1 MIYHFTWNSRYLV
14 MNQVNSWKNKF
25 IEKYWEFNLVNI
37 NNLWEVDNNFLV
49 ENITA
54 LSFFQEKKLIIVE
67 CELWTKDAKISD
79 KLDFIVKISK
89 NLPDENILLFY
100 SISPDKRSK
109 QYKSI
114 NSISQLK
121 EFSSSDQNDTFSIIK
136 ARYQNK
142 ITDNAL
148 RLLIRYKSNNIEKV
162 SSEIHKLNILHEIID
177 EKLIQENIFPELE
190 ENIFQFIDDILNK
203 NFIAARI
210 KMNFILQDTNI
221 YSLYNWLIANLR
233 TNIYIL
239 KLKSLKL
246 NQTEIWN
253 MLHLWNKK
261 FLINKN
267 INISPKIF
275 KNMYLDLISLD
286 KKMKSGKLIWT
297 EEKDFKSELE
307 SILLKY
313 LSQ

>member
-14 MNQVNSWKNKF
+14 MNQVNTWKTKF

-37 NNLWEVDNNFLV
+37 TNLWDVDNNFLV

-54 LSFFQEKKLIIVE
+54 LSFFQEKKLILVE
-67 CELWTKDAKISD
+67 CDLTSKDTKISE
-79 KLDFIVKISK
+79 KIDFIVKISK
-89 NLPDENILLFY
+89 NLPEENILLFY
-100 SISPDKRSK
+100 SVSPDKRSK
-109 QYKSI
+109 QFKAI
-114 NSISQLK
+114 NSISDTK
-121 EFSSSDQNDTFSIIK
+121 EFSSKDSNDTFQIIK
-136 ARYQNK
+136 SRYQDK

-148 RLLIRYKSNNIEKV
+148 NLLIRYKSNNIEKV
-162 SSEIHKLNILHEIID
+162 SSEIHKLNILFDSID
-177 EKLIQENIFPELE
+177 EKIIKEHIFPELE

-203 NFIAARI
+203 NFISARL

-246 NQTEIWN
+246 NQNDIGN
-253 MLHLWNKK
+253 LLNLWNKK

-267 INISPKIF
+267 LNISPKIF
-275 KNMYLDLISLD
+275 KNMYIDLVWLD

>member
-79 KLDFIVKISK
+79 KFDFIVKISK

>member
-37 NNLWEVDNNFLV
+37 TNLSDVDNNFLV

-54 LSFFQEKKLIIVE
+54 LSFFQNKKLIIVE
-67 CELWTKDAKISD
+67 CDLSSKDTKISE
-79 KLDFIVKISK
+79 KIDFIVKIAK
-89 NLPDENILLFY
+89 NLPEENILLFY

-109 QYKSI
+109 QFKSI
-114 NSISQLK
+114 NSISETK
-121 EFSSSDQNDTFSIIK
+121 EFSSKDSNDTFEIIK
-136 ARYQNK
+136 SRYQDK
-142 ITDNAL
+142 ITYSAL
-148 RLLIRYKSNNIEKV
+148 NLLIRYKSNNIEKV
-162 SSEIHKLNILHEIID
+162 SSEIHKLNILYDHID
-177 EKLIQENIFPELE
+177 DKIIQENIFPELE

-203 NFIAARI
+203 KFISARI

-253 MLHLWNKK
+253 ILHLWNKK

-267 INISPKIF
+267 IHISPKVF
-275 KNMYLDLISLD
+275 KNMYIDLVWLD
-286 KKMKSGKLIWT
+286 KKMKSWKLIWT

-307 SILLKY
+307 SVLLKY

>member
-54 LSFFQEKKLIIVE
+54 LSFFQEKKLILVE
-67 CELWTKDAKISD
+67 CDLTSKDTKISE
-79 KLDFIVKISK
+79 KIDFIVKISK
-89 NLPDENILLFY
+89 NLPEENILLFY
-100 SISPDKRSK
+100 TISPDKRSK

-121 EFSSSDQNDTFSIIK
+121 EFSSSDQNDTFNIIK
-136 ARYQNK
+136 SRYQNK

-162 SSEIHKLNILHEIID
+162 SSEIHKLNILYEIID

-203 NFIAARI
+203 NFISARI

-239 KLKSLKL
+239 KLKSLKF
-246 NQTEIWN
+246 NQTEIGN
-253 MLHLWNKK
+253 MLNLWNKK

>member
-14 MNQVNSWKNKF
+14 MNQVNTWKTKF

-37 NNLWEVDNNFLV
+37 TNLWDVDNNFLV

-54 LSFFQEKKLIIVE
+54 LSFFQEKKLILVE
-67 CELWTKDAKISD
+67 CDLASKDTKISE
-79 KLDFIVKISK
+79 KIDFIVKISK
-89 NLPDENILLFY
+89 NLPEENILLFY
-100 SISPDKRSK
+100 SVSPDKRSK
-109 QYKSI
+109 QFKAI
-114 NSISQLK
+114 NSISDTK
-121 EFSSSDQNDTFSIIK
+121 EFSSKDSNDTFQIIK
-136 ARYQNK
+136 SRYQDK

-148 RLLIRYKSNNIEKV
+148 NLLIRYKSNNIEKV
-162 SSEIHKLNILHEIID
+162 SSEIHKLNILFDSID
-177 EKLIQENIFPELE
+177 EKIIKEHIFPELE

-203 NFIAARI
+203 NFISARL

-246 NQTEIWN
+246 NQNDIGN
-253 MLHLWNKK
+253 LLNLWNKK

-275 KNMYLDLISLD
+275 KNMYIDLVWLD

>member
-121 EFSSSDQNDTFSIIK
+121 EFSNSDQNDTFSIIK

-162 SSEIHKLNILHEIID
+162 SSEIYKLNILHEIID

-190 ENIFQFIDDILNK
+190 ENIFQFIDDILNR

>member
-54 LSFFQEKKLIIVE
+54 LSFFQEKKLILVE
-67 CELWTKDAKISD
+67 CDLTSKDTKISE
-79 KLDFIVKISK
+79 KIDFIVKISK
-89 NLPDENILLFY
+89 NLPEENILLFY
-100 SISPDKRSK
+100 SVSPDKRSK

-121 EFSSSDQNDTFSIIK
+121 EFSSSDQNDTFNIIK
-136 ARYQNK
+136 SRYQNK

-162 SSEIHKLNILHEIID
+162 SSEIHKLNILYEIID

-203 NFIAARI
+203 NFISARI

-239 KLKSLKL
+239 KLKSLKF
-246 NQTEIWN
+246 NQTEIGN
-253 MLHLWNKK
+253 MLNLWNKK

>member
-54 LSFFQEKKLIIVE
+54 LSFFQEKKLILVE
-67 CELWTKDAKISD
+67 CDLTSKDTKISE
-79 KLDFIVKISK
+79 KIDFIVKISK
-89 NLPDENILLFY
+89 NLPEENILLFY
-100 SISPDKRSK
+100 TISPDKRSK

-121 EFSSSDQNDTFSIIK
+121 EFSSSDQNDTFNIIK
-136 ARYQNK
+136 SRYQNK

-162 SSEIHKLNILHEIID
+162 SSEIHKLNILYEIID

-203 NFIAARI
+203 NFISARI

-239 KLKSLKL
+239 KLKSLKF
-246 NQTEIWN
+246 NQTEIGN
-253 MLHLWNKK
+253 MLNLWNKK

-275 KNMYLDLISLD
+275 KNMYLDIISLD